1 MNDDAIPYP
10 QPNANCRR
18 DPNSLTQKKAVDEA
32 VDDPIAQLPL
42 CLDVADPAP
51 NMNCRKE
58 DSLA

>member
-32 VDDPIAQLPL
+32 VDDPIA
-42 CLDVADPAP
+42 
-51 NMNCRKE
+51 
-58 DSLA
+58 